1 MTPRATKKRRTN
13 QGHAVP
19 VCARPASPPQQPS
32 FSIEILTKIASFVN
46 TKNNDLFN
54 ICVAVGP
61 IDSPIIR
68 RAWLTGNS
76 RYLWRVTKKNLLDPM
91 NFKAAREEL
100 TDWMALNPEWRNR
113 CKEELVHDE
122 RWSSPRICDQGHHKI
137 RANPAV
143 LFNNPAAAIELGM
156 VDILRHLVEEVRIDI
171 NSYSWSGYSFTG
183 KHHLLYLAA
192 MQKDRA
198 CFDYLISRQ
207 SANVLAGIS
216 KGRSR
221 PIWLLAFLEES
232 VECYQAMINH
242 RSFDPHQQ
250 FWDPCYRDWY
260 LPIQY
265 VCLACVAYPKSVH
278 TMQYLAKT
286 QILLEAGADPTRYTR
301 QLSAAKGKLEWN
313 LKLDARD
320 SYSYQISVKLLSIIE
335 KHSAAS

>member
-1 MTPRATKKRRTN
+1 MAPPATKKRRAN

-19 VCARPASPPQQPS
+19 VYAKPPSSPRGPS

-68 RAWLTGNS
+68 RTWLVGNY

-91 NFKAAREEL
+91 NFEGAREQL
-100 TDWMALNPEWRNR
+100 LDWMELNPEWRNR
-113 CKEELVHDE
+113 CKEKLVQDD
-122 RWSSPRICDQGHHKI
+122 RWSAPRIRHYRHDKI

-156 VDILRHLVEEVRIDI
+156 VDILKHLVEGVGIDI
-171 NSYSWSGYSFTG
+171 NSYSWSGYSSTE
-183 KHHLLYLAA
+183 KRHLLSLAA

-198 CFDYLISRQ
+198 CFDYLLSRQ
-207 SANVLAGIS
+207 SANVLAGITT
-216 KGRSR
+216 GLSR
-221 PIWLLAFLEES
+221 PIWLPAFLDGS
-232 VECYQAMINH
+232 VESYRAMINH

-265 VCLACVAYPKSVH
+265 VGLACVAYPDRVH
-278 TMQYLAKT
+278 TKEYLLKMQM
-286 QILLEAGADPTRYTR
+286 LLEAGADPTRRTS
-301 QLSAAKGKLEWN
+301 QLSPAKGKLESN
-313 LKLDARD
+313 LRLDSPN
-320 SYSYQISVKLLSIIE
+320 SYSYQISVQLLSIIE
-335 KHSAAS
+335 KHSKY